1 MKYYKQQV
9 NQGVIAAIELCLKS
23 TSKSEMARTMGISPS
38 KFSEILKERMA
49 AGLDVIHCLC
59 VEYLISADYIITGR
73 GPMVRN
79 PHASIQP
86 DLPDVL
92 IPDGDPSLYP
102 RVDPTTKYIIM
113 RNEELVRENE
123 DLKTQIAEL
132 SKKQQSKKMSKEE
145 RLGIALMSSSQYS
158 SKEGST

>member
-1 MKYYKQQV
+1 MKYHKEQV
-9 NQGVIAAIELCLKS
+9 NQRVIAAIELCLKS
-23 TSKSEMARTMGISPS
+23 TTKSEMARTMGISPS
-38 KFSEILKERMA
+38 KFSEILKERMM

-86 DLPDVL
+86 DLPDVF

-113 RNEELVRENE
+113 RNEDLVRDNEKLQAENKK
-123 DLKTQIAEL
+123 LK
-132 SKKQQSKKMSKEE
+132 KEVA
-145 RLGIALMSSSQYS
+145 RLEANLNAYALVA
-158 SKEGST
+158 G